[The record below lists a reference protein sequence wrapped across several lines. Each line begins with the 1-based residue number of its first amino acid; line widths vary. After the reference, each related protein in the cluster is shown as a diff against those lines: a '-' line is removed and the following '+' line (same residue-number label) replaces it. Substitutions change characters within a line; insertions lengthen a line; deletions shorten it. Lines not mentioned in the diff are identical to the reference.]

1 MQATS
6 PPSRDAGSAGR
17 RGAGLRTRPSHW
29 AWLVLVSSAVL
40 IAVGVVLAVWWWQT
54 AESEGAAYR
63 VPSPVA
69 RVEITVEAGDVDVL
83 GGGPLQVTVRRDER
97 FVYDQRPTEVRSFE
111 DGVLHVRSTCP
122 PIVLGACSAD
132 YRLTVPE
139 DVPVIVRSGS
149 GDIRLTSYRG
159 EGQVETVSGDVV
171 VDAYCGP
178 ALAVG
183 SDSGSVRV
191 SAACAPQ
198 RLELASRDGDVTAA
212 VPAGRYRV
220 DAESGS
226 GEVRIAGLTVV
237 DDAESEI
244 QALSANG
251 DVTVEGSE

>member
-1 MQATS
+1 VL
-6 PPSRDAGSAGR
+6 
-17 RGAGLRTRPSHW
+17 GA
-29 AWLVLVSSAVL
+29 
-40 IAVGVVLAVWWWQT
+40 WWWLTSQG
-54 AESEGAAYR
+54 ESAAYR
-63 VPSPVA
+63 VPSPVT
-69 RVEITVEAGDVDVL
+69 RVEVTVEAGDVDVL
-83 GGGPLQVTVRRDER
+83 GGGPLQVTVRRDEH
-97 FVYDQRPTEVRSFE
+97 FAFDQRPTEERSFE
-111 DGVLHVRSTCP
+111 GGILRVRSTCP

-139 DVPVIVRSGS
+139 DVPVVVRSGS

-159 EGQVETVSGDVV
+159 AGEVETGSGDVV

-178 ALAVG
+178 SLAVR
-183 SDSGSVRV
+183 SDTGSVRV
-191 SAACAPQ
+191 SAACPPDQ
-198 RLELASRDGDVTAA
+198 LELGSRDGDVTAS

-226 GEVRIAGLTVV
+226 GSVRIAGLAVA